1 LHEKRETNRNISL
14 SAFYISALVFSLL
27 SLMSLVVLFNS
38 ASFEPMFAHSRVT
51 LEFGAIFSFFIFLIL
66 AVMFY
71 IWPALLKANLSA
83 LLDFPE
89 ALSEVSSMISDI
101 DHLRKEHYRLKNT
114 IDGIYQSWQGEMEK
128 ISLSIEQMLKRMED
142 IDTNLLDERQ
152 KNGELTRHINSWI
165 QTSIDYIT
173 FFERTLSIDNINE
186 DYKKSIEKSYRE
198 FRRLT
203 TPLGLDIIKPDGG
216 DKFDERIHEYV
227 SSESCA
233 DIDKESVIRCIE
245 CGFRIGPQVLKKS
258 KVVIS
263 VMDDSINKET
273 GEDEINEK

>member
-1 LHEKRETNRNISL
+1 LHEKRGANRNISL
-14 SAFYISALVFSLL
+14 SAFYISALVFSLI

-38 ASFEPMFAHSRVT
+38 ARFEPMFAHNRIA

-71 IWPALLKANLSA
+71 TWPALLKANLSA

-101 DHLRKEHYRLKNT
+101 DLLRKEHYRLKNT

-128 ISLSIEQMLKRMED
+128 ISLSLEQMLKRMEE
-142 IDTNLLDERQ
+142 IDTNLLDARQ
-152 KNGELTRHINSWI
+152 KNGELTRRIDLWVK
-165 QTSIDYIT
+165 TSIDYIT
-173 FFERTLSIDNINE
+173 FFERTLGIDDINE
-186 DYKKSIEKSYRE
+186 DYRKSVEKSYSE
-198 FRRLT
+198 FRRLIE
-203 TPLGLDIIKPDGG
+203 PLGLDIIKPDVGE
-216 DKFDERIHEYV
+216 KFDGRIHEYI
-227 SSESCA
+227 SGENSA

-263 VMDDSINKET
+263 IMDDSINKET
-273 GEDEINEK
+273 GEDETNEK